1 MACSPRFQS
10 SLLSCVLLAF
20 ALQASL
26 PPVALAQ
33 FGGIKKKAIQLAFC
47 GGGAYGGFKLG
58 ERLADIEAKKLKL
71 GAEEAAKHRRAFQV
85 GMAVALCATSAYLSG
100 TVYEK
105 LSKRDRDARE
115 REMQLALDDANP
127 TTHSYVLPDSKYEG
141 TITTEMVEADGDRE
155 CKTTVDVLSKEGE
168 PARARFCRKPP
179 KGDYELDT

>member
-1 MACSPRFQS
+1 MCLPRCQTS
-10 SLLSCVLLAF
+10 MCWCVCLVF
-20 ALQASL
+20 VLQAVI

-33 FGGIKKKAIQLAFC
+33 FGGLKKKAMQLAFC

-58 ERLADIEAKKLKL
+58 ERLAEIEAKKLKL

-105 LSKRDRDARE
+105 LSKRDREARE
-115 REMQLALDDANP
+115 REMQLALGDANP
-127 TTHSYVLPDSKYEG
+127 TTRAYVLPDSKYEG
-141 TITTEMVEADGDRE
+141 KIATEGVELDGDRE
-155 CKTTVDVLSKEGE
+155 CKITVDVLSKDGE

-179 KGDYELDT
+179 TGDYELDT